1 MKVNGEAIYGTEPI
15 EPYSQWNFKAQEW
28 MFTSKLENG
37 KWVVYAILMGNHD
50 LNDKVILDLSGLAK
64 VWSERRDLSLP
75 ADVASKAVSRC
86 RAQLLGY
93 DVKAENV
100 AVVGEQKFTLPKDLD
115 WKIRKEESMGARG
128 SKIIRPVSYRDM
140 PPALVWR
147 LDFE

>member
-15 EPYSQWNFKAQEW
+15 EPYGQWTRKAQEW

-37 KWVVYAILMGNHD
+37 KWVVYAILMGNYD

-64 VWSERRDLSLP
+64 VVGERMDLTLP
-75 ADVASKAVSRC
+75 ADVASKAVSGC

-93 DVKAENV
+93 DMKMETVS
-100 AVVGEQKFTLPKDLD
+100 VVGDQTLKLPKDLD
-115 WKIRKEESMGARG
+115 WKIRKEETVGARG

>member
-1 MKVNGEAIYGTEPI
+1 
-15 EPYSQWNFKAQEW
+15 
-28 MFTSKLENG
+28 
-37 KWVVYAILMGNHD
+37 MGNHD

-115 WKIRKEESMGARG
+115 WKIRKEESMGSRG